1 MKTIALYNLGRLG
14 NLMFRYAFARALAE
28 QNGWE
33 LRTDPWVGEKIFTLD
48 GQLHGRPDGS
58 EDIVIDEYRQAQK
71 DLIYSRAD
79 CRRWFKW
86 KHDVE
91 RLLHGGD
98 GAPWWP
104 HAHLRRGDYKE
115 AGYPLIGRASIDLAV
130 AEHMF
135 PGELRKNMQP
145 GREYIVVSDERP
157 QLNPELVPELSFL
170 PDFYRL
176 MRAPVLFR
184 ANSSF
189 SWWAATLGSGRVF
202 SPIITGFAG
211 GVEHDN
217 IPYVE
222 GNWPRLAE
230 LEFVTDLHLRET

>member
-1 MKTIALYNLGRLG
+1 MKTIALRNLGRFG
-14 NLMFRYAFARALAE
+14 NQMFRYAYARALAE

-33 LRTDPWVGEKIFTLD
+33 LRTDPWVGEQIFTLD
-48 GQLHGRPDGS
+48 GGAHERPTGN

-98 GAPWWP
+98 GTPWWP
-104 HAHLRRGDYKE
+104 HAHFRRGDYKS
-115 AGYPLIGRASIDLAV
+115 AGYPLIGRASVDQAV
-130 AEHMF
+130 ADHLF
-135 PGELRKNMQP
+135 PGEFRKNMQP
-145 GREYIVVSDERP
+145 GREYISVSDETP
-157 QLNPELVPELSFL
+157 HVNSQLLPELSFL

-176 MRAPVLFR
+176 VRAPILFR

-189 SWWAATLGSGRVF
+189 SWWAATLGHGKVF
-202 SPIITGFAG
+202 APIITGFAG

-230 LEFVTDLHLRET
+230 LDFVTDLHLRET